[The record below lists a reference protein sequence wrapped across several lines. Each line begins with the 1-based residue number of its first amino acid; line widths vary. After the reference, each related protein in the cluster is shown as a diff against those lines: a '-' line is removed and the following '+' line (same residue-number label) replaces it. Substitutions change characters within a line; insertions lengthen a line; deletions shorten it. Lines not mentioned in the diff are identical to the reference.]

1 MSEVWKVI
9 LSLSL
14 SGTVLMGML
23 LLFCRIFQRKLSRG
37 WQYYIWL
44 AVVARLLIPFSGE
57 LNLTGSVFAKLEQSA
72 GQENLPVAEEPHAGQ
87 ENLPAGTEQ
96 DVGRLP
102 ESVDISQERE
112 ITSVLQPEDA
122 GRNAATPDLQEHVFD

>member
-1 MSEVWKVI
+1 MSRMSEVWKVI

-37 WQYYIWL
+37 WQDYIWL

-72 GQENLPVAEEPHAGQ
+72 GQENLSAGAEQSAGQ
-87 ENLPAGTEQ
+87 ENLSAGTEQ
-96 DVGRLP
+96 DVGRLQ
-102 ESVDISQERE
+102 ESVDI
-112 ITSVLQPEDA
+112 
-122 GRNAATPDLQEHVFD
+122 